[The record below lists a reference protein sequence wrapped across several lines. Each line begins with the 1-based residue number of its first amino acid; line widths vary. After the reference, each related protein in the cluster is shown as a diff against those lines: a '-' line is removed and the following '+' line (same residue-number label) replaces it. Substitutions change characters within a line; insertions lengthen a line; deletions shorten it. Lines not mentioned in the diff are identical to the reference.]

1 MLHHVV
7 PQRAFKDPSRFIGIN
22 DDMKFKE
29 LTVSAHYQYETASM
43 VGVSIR
49 DAKRVDVD
57 LNEITRRYSK

>member
-1 MLHHVV
+1 MNFNGYLLYRRVI
-7 PQRAFKDPSRFIGIN
+7 S
-22 DDMKFKE
+22 FKE